1 MRRPTAWGRDG
12 PSNFVAGETDHVVA
26 IVNALRERRF
36 KPGAMIV
43 EAPAGD
49 TRWRCFVAR
58 QTNGQLVL
66 LSVQTHGE
74 SRVME
79 SDKGHGR
86 RQRR

>member
-26 IVNALRERRF
+26 IVATLRERPF
-36 KPGAMIV
+36 KPGATIV
-43 EAPAGD
+43 EAPAGG
-49 TRWRCFVAR
+49 TLWRCFVAR
-58 QTNGQLVL
+58 HTNGQLVL
-66 LSVQTHGE
+66 LSVLPHGE

-79 SDKGHGR
+79 PDKGHGR